1 MKRFIGSILAA
12 AAALLITGC
21 ADQYYQKI
29 DELQERVEALQDLC
43 DKINQEIASLQAL
56 VKAIESKDMI
66 TGITEMKTG
75 SVVTGYRI
83 NFVQHESITITNGQ
97 DGGYPLVS
105 SRQNPEDK
113 NYYWA
118 VRYGDGDWEWL
129 RSSDGS
135 MMLSI
140 GLLPYITIRGG
151 YFYLTFDG
159 SDWTQL
165 GKADGIDGDQMFS
178 GIDVSNPD
186 YVTIKLADGQT
197 LRIPTY
203 NRYLS
208 LLQDVRAI
216 NETADAQI
224 DLLTGWLD
232 SLLYIRRI
240 EPIVTDGDTT
250 GQTILLSDGRSFN
263 IYDWSVSMSPSIFVK
278 QDTDGKL
285 YWAYNIGKS
294 PVEWVLSSDGQKIP
308 ATSEEVPAPVVSITR
323 GDDGQFYWT
332 VTTGDNTELL
342 RFLVDDEWT
351 PRAIDSMSRAF
362 HAVRDY
368 TDSLVVVLQDTTL
381 RFSLPKQYTVKLTDK
396 TGATVGETIKMK
408 QKAGGD
414 EAVLNYTAYGVDA
427 TLTLLVQ
434 GSGFTA
440 TNTSSGTGTGTIR
453 IKAPA
458 KFDSGSG
465 RVVAVFTFP
474 GATPVTVVKTITI
487 VK

>member
-1 MKRFIGSILAA
+1 MKRFLRSILAA
-12 AAALLITGC
+12 GAALLITGC
-21 ADQYYQKI
+21 AEPYYQKI
-29 DELQERVEALQDLC
+29 EELQERVETLQDLC
-43 DKINQEIASLQAL
+43 DKINQDLVALQTL

-66 TGITEMKTG
+66 TGVTEMKSG

-105 SRQNPEDK
+105 SRQNPEDN

-140 GLLPYITIRGG
+140 GLLPFITIRSG

-159 SDWTQL
+159 VDWTQL

-178 GIDVSNPD
+178 AIDVSNPD
-186 YVTIKLADGQT
+186 YVTIKLADGQV

-203 NRYLS
+203 TRYLS
-208 LLQDVRAI
+208 LLQEVKAI
-216 NETADAQI
+216 NESADAQTE
-224 DLLTGWLD
+224 LLSGRLD
-232 SLLYIRRI
+232 SLRYIRRI
-240 EPIVTDGDTT
+240 EPIVSDGDTI
-250 GQTILLSDGRSFN
+250 GQNILFSDGRSFN

-294 PVEWVLSSDGQKIP
+294 PVQWVLSSEGEKIP
-308 ATSEEVPAPVVSITR
+308 ATSEEVPVPIVSIAQ

-332 VTTGDNTELL
+332 VTTGDSTEFL
-342 RFLVDDEWT
+342 RFRVDDEWT

-362 HAVRDY
+362 HAVRNY
-368 TDSLVVVLQDTTL
+368 NDSLVVVLRDTTI

-396 TGATVGETIKMK
+396 TGATVGETIQMR

-414 EAVLNYTAYGVDA
+414 EAVINYLAYGVNA
-427 TLTLLVQ
+427 SLTLLVQ
-434 GSGFTA
+434 GGFTV
-440 TNTSSGTGTGTIR
+440 TDVPSGPGSGSIR

-458 KFDSGSG
+458 AFESRAG
-465 RVVAVFTFP
+465 RVVAIFTFP